1 MKRLASEDKNAY
13 LVDMSKA
20 TLLKDRL
27 HFDKTS
33 AEYLG
38 RQMYETMLRVSSANV
53 TVAQPPFDIDLWEQG
68 LPNSNGKETEGYD
81 DKKHNYKPSVRVFL
95 PV

>member
-38 RQMYETMLRVSSANV
+38 GRQMYETMLRVSSSNV
-53 TVAQPPFDIDLWEQG
+53 TVHNRHLILTYGSKDYLIRMV
-68 LPNSNGKETEGYD
+68 
-81 DKKHNYKPSVRVFL
+81 KKRKGTMIKGIL
-95 PV
+95 

>member
-1 MKRLASEDKNAY
+1 
-13 LVDMSKA
+13 MSKA

-38 RQMYETMLRVSSANV
+38 KQMYDTMIQASSVNV
-53 TVAQPPFDIDLWEQG
+53 TSMQSPFDIDLWEKG
-68 LPNSNGKETEGYD
+68 LPNSNGKEPEG
-81 DKKHNYKPSVRVFL
+81 
-95 PV
+95 